1 MKSYRYGDM
10 YGDTVNCKVSCKFDI
25 VDKAG
30 TRCSPGPKKGR
41 SLKWMKLGYIL
52 LLHIFNGTAYHTP
65 SDATE
70 NRINH
75 HSLRIDERN
84 VRAKQAY
91 C

>member
-1 MKSYRYGDM
+1 MGTETCM
-10 YGDTVNCKVSCKFDI
+10 VILVSCKFYI

-41 SLKWMKLGYIL
+41 SLRQMKLGYIL
-52 LLHIFNGTAYHTP
+52 LRHMFNRIAYHTP

-70 NRINH
+70 DRINH